1 MTLRPDVLVRP
12 GFGNACPMT
21 PDVKAFHKAW
31 VTRPVAAPW
40 GMLSPQRFLVCSN
53 ASVCEIWAAL
63 VRFVA
68 RFSFSD
74 LPDFLVIVCRGDLSD
89 IGAL

>member
-1 MTLRPDVLVRP
+1 MIEPDFE
-12 GFGNACPMT
+12 GS
-21 PDVKAFHKAW
+21 
-31 VTRPVAAPW
+31 
-40 GMLSPQRFLVCSN
+40 SPQRFLVCSK

-89 IGAL
+89 IAAL